1 MDSALTNAPRA
12 RLIELEGRGGAMAAL
27 EFGDAARP
35 IDVVFVHANGFNART
50 YRSILAPLA
59 EDFRILAV
67 DQRGHGRSTLP
78 ADTVGRTSWDGLRDD
93 LLALLTT
100 LDIRDVV
107 LSGHSMGG
115 TACVLAQAQAPER
128 VRSLVLFDPVVV
140 PSPSDHGID
149 PETFANSPLVQGALR
164 RRAVFDSQAAVIGAY
179 TGRGAFKTWTAEM
192 LADYVADGFRERPD
206 GQVEL
211 SCAPEW
217 EASNFSSHAHD
228 TWGAFERAQVPIR
241 ILKAEVASTCR
252 EDPRFDALV
261 AAGRIEAEVIP
272 GTSHF
277 LPMERPDLV
286 QAELRKALG

>member
-78 ADTVGRTSWDGLRDD
+78 ADTAGRTSWDGLRDD

-100 LDIRDVV
+100 LDLRDVV

-115 TACVLAQAQAPER
+115 TACVLAQAEAPER

-149 PETFANSPLVQGALR
+149 PEAFTNSPLVQGALR

-241 ILKAEVASTCR
+241 ILKAEIASTCR

-261 AAGRIEAEVIP
+261 AAGRIEAETIP

-286 QAELRKALG
+286 QAELRKALA

>member
-1 MDSALTNAPRA
+1 MDSVLADAPRA
-12 RLIELEGRGGAMAAL
+12 RLIDLEGRGGAMAVL
-27 EFGDAARP
+27 DFGDPARAFD
-35 IDVVFVHANGFNART
+35 IVFVHANGFNART
-50 YRSILAPLA
+50 YRAILAPLA
-59 EDFRILAV
+59 QDLRILAV

-78 ADTVGRTSWDGLRDD
+78 AETEGRTSWDGLRDD
-93 LLALLTT
+93 LLALAAT
-100 LDIRDVV
+100 LDLRDVV

-128 VRSLVLFDPVVV
+128 VRSVVLFDPVVT
-140 PSPSDHGID
+140 PGPGQID
-149 PETFANSPLVQGALR
+149 PEQFANSPLVQGALR
-164 RRAVFDSQAAVIGAY
+164 RRSVFPDKAAVVAAY
-179 TGRGAFKTWTAEM
+179 TGRGAFKTWQGEM
-192 LADYVADGFRERPD
+192 LADYVADGFRERAD

-241 ILKAEVASTCR
+241 ILKAQEGSTCR
-252 EDPRFDALV
+252 DDPRLDALV
-261 AAGRIEAEVIP
+261 AAGRIAVETIP

-286 QAELRKALG
+286 QAELRAAAR

>member
-78 ADTVGRTSWDGLRDD
+78 ADTAGRTSWDGLRDD

-100 LDIRDVV
+100 LDLRDVV

-115 TACVLAQAQAPER
+115 TACVLAQAEAPER

-149 PETFANSPLVQGALR
+149 PEAFTNSPLVQGALR
-164 RRAVFDSQAAVIGAY
+164 RRAVFDSEAAVIGAY

-241 ILKAEVASTCR
+241 ILKAEIASTCR

-261 AAGRIEAEVIP
+261 AAGRIEAETIP

-286 QAELRKALG
+286 QAELRKALA